1 MGCMAV
7 VASGPTVR
15 AVSRFSAVWDAL
27 LLSDSKTLVPL
38 GTRVGEPRSPAL
50 HHWIHSSAAMAKSW

>member
-27 LLSDSKTLVPL
+27 LLSDSTTLAPL

-50 HHWIHSSAAMAKSW
+50 HDQIHSPAALAKSW